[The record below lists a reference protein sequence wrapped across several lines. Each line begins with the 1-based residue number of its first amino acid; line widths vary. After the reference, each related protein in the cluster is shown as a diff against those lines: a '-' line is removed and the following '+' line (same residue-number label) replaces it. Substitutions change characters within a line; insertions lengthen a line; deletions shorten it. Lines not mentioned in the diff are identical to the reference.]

1 MEEEKKVNGVFICRE
16 KWEEVM
22 LEIKISYFHYLVKVG
37 GVGDW
42 WDLGFGIFDPD
53 LLIFLTNGDENAVVH
68 FFA

>member
-1 MEEEKKVNGVFICRE
+1 MEEEKKVNGVFIWRE

-22 LEIKISYFHYLVKVG
+22 LEIKISYFHYLVKGG

-42 WDLGFGIFDPD
+42 WDLGFSIRTYSFSSQMGMKTQLCI
-53 LLIFLTNGDENAVVH
+53 